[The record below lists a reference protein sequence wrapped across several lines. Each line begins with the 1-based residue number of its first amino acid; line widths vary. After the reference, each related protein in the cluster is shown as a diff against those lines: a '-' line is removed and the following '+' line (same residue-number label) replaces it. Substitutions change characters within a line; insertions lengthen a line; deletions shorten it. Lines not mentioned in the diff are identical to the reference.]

1 MALVGKWEYVS
12 ADNLDGYMEAAAVPE
27 NLREVAKKSIP
38 TLEISNAGD
47 SWTIKTTVSDKVKDT
62 TFKVGEEFDS
72 VSLTGQPLKCT
83 VAMEGEKMV
92 ETQKAGDVSVIVTRE
107 KVGDQLISTMTLGG
121 QTATITFKSA

>member
-12 ADNLDGYMEAAAVPE
+12 ADNMDGYMEAAAVPE
-27 NLREVAKKSIP
+27 NLREVARKSIP
-38 TLEISNAGD
+38 TLEISNDGD

-72 VSLTGQPLKCT
+72 VSLTGQALKCT

-92 ETQKAGDVSVIVTRE
+92 ETQKAGDATVIVTRE
-107 KVGDQLISTMTLGG
+107 KVGDQLISKMTIGG
-121 QTATITFKSA
+121 QTATITFKKA